1 LEKQVRF
8 ESKFQVL
15 SCVGVKEAHVLFG
28 SRDQWLL
35 EEMLCV
41 VL

>member
-15 SCVGVKEAHVLFG
+15 SCVGVKEAHVLFASIG
-28 SRDQWLL
+28 LL